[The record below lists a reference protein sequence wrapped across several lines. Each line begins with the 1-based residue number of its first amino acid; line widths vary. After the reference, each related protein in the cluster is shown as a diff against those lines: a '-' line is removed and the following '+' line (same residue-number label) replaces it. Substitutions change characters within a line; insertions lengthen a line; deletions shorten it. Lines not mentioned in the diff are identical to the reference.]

1 MVNIELVQALMK
13 KQNNIRN
20 MSIIAHV
27 DHGKTTLTDSL
38 ISVAGYVRKEDIG
51 SASIDKTMKQQ
62 AERGITIKSTG
73 VSLNWRYPEAFSLP
87 QDAEGRD
94 FLVNLIDS
102 PGHVDF
108 SSEVTAALR
117 LTDGALVVIDCV
129 EGVAV
134 QTETV
139 LRQAL
144 AERIRP
150 VLTINKL
157 DRAFI
162 ELQLPPE
169 EMYQAFCRS
178 IESANVILAEVGD
191 DGPMGHLEF
200 SPLNGNVAFS
210 AGLQG
215 WAFTLSTFARIYTK
229 KLGLSY
235 ETCLRNFWGDRF
247 YDPDA
252 KKFINTR
259 VSPTGKELQRSFC
272 EFILQPIS
280 RVFSVCLERNTER
293 LKPLCERLGIR
304 YDPAWLDLATPKLL
318 LKNVI
323 SEWLPASEA
332 LLEMV
337 VTHLPSPVQAQAYR
351 AEILY
356 DGPLDDETAE
366 AIRRCDPNGPT
377 VMYIAKMVPNADY
390 TRFFAFGRVF
400 SGTVKPGQHVHVLQ
414 AGSDKSP
421 VCRIQNTLS
430 MLGKKMESVEF
441 VPCGNT
447 CAVAGVDKFL
457 TKNGTLAESAGSKPI
472 RSMKYSVSPVMR
484 LAVAP
489 ANAADLPRFVEGL
502 KRLAQFDPLLQVI
515 TTKDGH
521 ILAGAGE
528 LHLEVCL
535 ETLRA
540 DILGA
545 AVPIK
550 VSEPIVEY
558 RETITGRSEKILSKS
573 KNKHNRLWVGCEA
586 TGLDFATALESGSIS
601 TDPKEFP
608 RILHDNYGWDAAHT
622 RKIWTLAPEVS
633 PVNVLV
639 EAASGVQYLHE
650 GKDSICQG
658 FSQAVFLGP
667 LAEEPVRGIKVWIED
682 AQLHPDN
689 AHRGPAQL
697 VPMASRCVKGAIL
710 SAQPALLEPIYSVEI
725 QCPPEVL
732 SGIYTVINKRRGTLV
747 QEALHPTLPLRL
759 VTIYLPVAESFGFSQ
774 HLREATGGQAF
785 PSASFSHWAEV
796 PGSPYQPGTQCH
808 KVVKAI
814 RARKGLPEELPL
826 PDAFIDKL

>member
-73 VSLNWRYPEAFSLP
+73 VSVNWRYPEALSLP
-87 QDAEGRD
+87 QGAEGRD

-117 LTDGALVVIDCV
+117 ITDGALVVVDCV
-129 EGVAV
+129 EGFAV
-134 QTETV
+134 MTPTV

-157 DRAFI
+157 DRAFV
-162 ELQLPPE
+162 ELQYTPE
-169 EMYQAFCRS
+169 EMYQSFCRVL
-178 IESANVILAEVGD
+178 ESANVILAEVGD

-200 SPLNGNVAFS
+200 SPSSGNVAFAS
-210 AGLQG
+210 GLQG
-215 WAFTLSTFARIYTK
+215 WAFTLPTFARIYAKT
-229 KLGLSY
+229 LGLSP
-235 ETCLRNFWGDRF
+235 EICLKNFWGDRF
-247 YDPDA
+247 FDHES
-252 KKFINTR
+252 KKFIKTK
-259 VSPTGKELQRSFC
+259 VSPTGKELKRSFC
-272 EFILQPIS
+272 EFVLEPIQ
-280 RVFSVCLERNTER
+280 RVFNMCYERNFER
-293 LKPLCERLGIR
+293 LKQVCERLSIR
-304 YDPAWLDLATPKLL
+304 YDPTWPDLNVKVV
-318 LKNVI
+318 LKNVL
-323 SEWLPASEA
+323 SEWLPAAEA

-337 VTHLPSPVQAQAYR
+337 VTHLPAPTEAQAYR
-351 AEILY
+351 TEILY

-366 AIRRCDPNGPT
+366 AIRCCDPNGPA
-377 VMYIAKMVPNADY
+377 VLYVAKMVPNADY
-390 TRFFAFGRVF
+390 SRFFAFGRVF
-400 SGTVKPGQHVHVLQ
+400 SGTIKPGQQVYVLQ
-414 AGSDKSP
+414 AGSDKNP
-421 VCRIQNTLS
+421 VCRIQNTLN
-430 MLGKKMESVEF
+430 MLGKKMASVES

-447 CAVAGVDKFL
+447 CTIAGVDKFL
-457 TKNGTLAESAGSKPI
+457 VKNGTLAESASSKPI

-502 KRLAQFDPLLQVI
+502 KRLVQFDPLLQVI

-521 ILAGAGE
+521 VLAGAGE

-535 ETLRA
+535 ETLRT

-545 AVPIK
+545 TVAVK

-558 RETITGRSEKILSKS
+558 RETITGRSENILTKS
-573 KNKHNRLWVGCEA
+573 KNKHNRLWVGCEP
-586 TGLDFATALESGSIS
+586 TGLDLANDLESGNIS
-601 TDPKEFP
+601 TDPKELP
-608 RILHDNYGWDAAHT
+608 RILQDTYGWDPVHT
-622 RKIWTLAPEVS
+622 RKIWNLAPEVS

-639 EAASGVQYLHE
+639 EAAAGVQYLHE

-658 FSQAVFLGP
+658 FSQAVYLGP

-697 VPMASRCVKGAIL
+697 VPMTSRCVKGAIL

-725 QCPPEVL
+725 QCPAEVL
-732 SGIYTVINKRRGTLV
+732 SGIYGVLNKRRGTLV
-747 QEALHPTLPLRL
+747 GETLHPNLPLRI

-774 HLREATGGQAF
+774 HLLEATGGQAF
-785 PSASFSHWAEV
+785 PNATFSHWAEV
-796 PGSPYQPGTQCH
+796 PGSPYEPGTQCY

-814 RARKGLPEELPL
+814 RARKGLPEELPTR
-826 PDAFIDKL
+826 DSFIDKL